1 MGAGLA
7 VLAAASVSA
16 ATEAQQQRALISSSS
31 SGSSSGGSSSS
42 SSSSSAQQQ
51 SGSGTSSRESNA
63 AAPAVPVGYGSPLF
77 VQQLS
82 AMVASLEQ
90 QNVALQERARTA
102 QEAQMQAMSAERDEA
117 AHTKHL
123 QETVDAQKLVRRM
136 PPGFLVA
143 HLSFCPRVASSTL
156 TTPPLPHLARS

>member
-1 MGAGLA
+1 
-7 VLAAASVSA
+7 
-16 ATEAQQQRALISSSS
+16 
-31 SGSSSGGSSSS
+31 
-42 SSSSSAQQQ
+42 
-51 SGSGTSSRESNA
+51 
-63 AAPAVPVGYGSPLF
+63 
-77 VQQLS
+77 
-82 AMVASLEQ
+82 MVASLEQ

-143 HLSFCPRVASSTL
+143 RLSFCPRVASSTL
-156 TTPPLPHLARS
+156 TAPPLPHLARS